1 MSRQILNY
9 ICFLFLV
16 SLPILAQS
24 DYRITQ
30 EFKSRQRSFEI
41 AIEYAKTPD
50 ELNRIRKEI
59 LEFKNEFRGNKEL
72 LNRALYPN
80 NFESSFANIDK
91 KIDYSNKKI
100 EEISLLQTKVVTLE
114 SDYSLI
120 SEELGKL
127 TREVNTLRNSNN
139 KLMNELRAFKSG
151 YSGSKES
158 IDSLKLLISEL
169 KQGISQRDTLIKE
182 IMDNIFA
189 TAEHKIE
196 SLDDAERKG
205 IQTQIKN
212 TSLIDNITNLV
223 KDNIEFLKASLL
235 TVEDLGVLRNE
246 FSEFEQRWAHFGPKL
261 FSIYS
266 TDIQNKEKLV
276 EIDSLISGWNSALD
290 LSVWNSINEVFK
302 SHNIKLETF
311 VSGNEFES
319 SVVAYI
325 DNVIKN
331 GSADIEQ
338 DQNYIFFA
346 EKVWND
352 IIKVDW
358 LPTLITNKLLAQ
370 EQIDIIEQKLSD
382 WKDSSV
388 GSTSIFIYGIIV
400 LLAIFI
406 FITLYLLNKKNKQ
419 NRQTEIEDI
428 GTVTDKDLA
437 AFESDA
443 EFIDDEKE

>member
-1 MSRQILNY
+1 
-9 ICFLFLV
+9 
-16 SLPILAQS
+16 
-24 DYRITQ
+24 
-30 EFKSRQRSFEI
+30 
-41 AIEYAKTPD
+41 
-50 ELNRIRKEI
+50 
-59 LEFKNEFRGNKEL
+59 
-72 LNRALYPN
+72 
-80 NFESSFANIDK
+80 
-91 KIDYSNKKI
+91 
-100 EEISLLQTKVVTLE
+100 
-114 SDYSLI
+114 
-120 SEELGKL
+120 
-127 TREVNTLRNSNN
+127 
-139 KLMNELRAFKSG
+139 
-151 YSGSKES
+151 
-158 IDSLKLLISEL
+158 
-169 KQGISQRDTLIKE
+169 
-182 IMDNIFA
+182 MDNIFA